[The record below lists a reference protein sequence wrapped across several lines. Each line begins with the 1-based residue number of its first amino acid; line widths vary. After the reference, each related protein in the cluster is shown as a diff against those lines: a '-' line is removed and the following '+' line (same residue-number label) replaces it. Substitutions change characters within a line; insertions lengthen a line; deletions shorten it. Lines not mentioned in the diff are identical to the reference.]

1 MEREL
6 TGEGRGLALGC
17 YLKKKSF
24 SLCDIDTA
32 VAGKAQTLTKQLIS
46 VWVRARENVD
56 EPN

>member
-1 MEREL
+1 MERKV

-17 YLKKKSF
+17 YLKKSF
-24 SLCDIDTA
+24 SLCAIDTA
-32 VAGKAQTLTKQLIS
+32 VAGKAPTRTKQRTS